1 MNEMKCIKAEI
12 YYENGVPF
20 VDWYGT
26 TVFNNKVIQVHIPKI
41 SLYFNYIENKTEI
54 EHDLMSGKIK
64 YLKQIYAVREFDEDK
79 FFTITIE

>member
-26 TVFNNKVIQVHIPKI
+26 TVFNDNVIQVHIPKI
-41 SLYFNYIENKTEI
+41 SLDLNYIESKTEI
-54 EHDLMSGKIK
+54 EHDLMSGDIK
-64 YLKQIYAVREFDEDK
+64 CLKQIYAVKESNEDL
-79 FFTITIE
+79 FFTITVE